1 MPISKFYES
10 KLKEVQTQI
19 HKTRGDLE
27 KRVKSLLEDEAK
39 KLNVRLR
46 DIYSYLVKVAQKEQA
61 SKKAKSA
68 GSKKSGARKKPTKAT
83 KPKKTGTTRKNR
95 AKSVTPENNP
105 ALN

>member
-19 HKTRGDLE
+19 QKTRGDLE
-27 KRVKSLLEDEAK
+27 KRVKGLLEDEAK

-61 SKKAKSA
+61 SKNAKAA
-68 GSKKSGARKKPTKAT
+68 GSKKSGARKKPAKAT
-83 KPKKTGTTRKNR
+83 KAKKTGTPRKSR
-95 AKSVTPENNP
+95 AKSVAPETNP

>member
-1 MPISKFYES
+1 MPISKFYEA

-19 HKTRGDLE
+19 QKTRGDLE
-27 KRVKSLLEDEAK
+27 KRVKGLLEDEAK

-61 SKKAKSA
+61 SKKAKAA
-68 GSKKSGARKKPTKAT
+68 GSKKTGARKKPSSTT
-83 KPKKTGTTRKNR
+83 KPKKTGSARKNR
-95 AKSVTPENNP
+95 AKSVTPETNP

>member
-19 HKTRGDLE
+19 QKTRGDLE
-27 KRVKSLLEDEAK
+27 KRVKGLLEDEAK

-68 GSKKSGARKKPTKAT
+68 GSNKSGARKKPTKAT
-83 KPKKTGTTRKNR
+83 KPKKTGSARKNR

>member
-19 HKTRGDLE
+19 QKTRGDLE
-27 KRVKSLLEDEAK
+27 KRVKGLLEDEAK

-61 SKKAKSA
+61 SKKAKAA
-68 GSKKSGARKKPTKAT
+68 GSKKTGARKKPSTTAKS
-83 KPKKTGTTRKNR
+83 KKTGSTRKNR
-95 AKSVTPENNP
+95 AKSVSPETNP